1 MTLKQLGGNNLI
13 TGRLCHDILSADIS
27 PSYALLRQTNT
38 ATNSGAVISLLKE
51 VPLKKYITLLCYPLD
66 LIKPCS
72 KLLIL
77 HGRLIS
83 VDGVG
88 DLHFVDDVDVDGRR
102 QRRPVVDVLG
112 LGHDPPQRVHRVAA
126 EHRLERLVVVHLDFH
141 TGMKKKQ

>member
-51 VPLKKYITLLCYPLD
+51 VPLKKYVIFLRYPFNL
-66 LIKPCS
+66 KPS
-72 KLLIL
+72 FILLIL